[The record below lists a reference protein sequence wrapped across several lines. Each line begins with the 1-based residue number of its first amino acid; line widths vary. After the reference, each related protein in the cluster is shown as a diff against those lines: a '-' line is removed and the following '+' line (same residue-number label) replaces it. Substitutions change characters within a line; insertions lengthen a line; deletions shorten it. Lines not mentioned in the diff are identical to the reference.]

1 MSIQIKTYILGPL
14 QNNTYLVIDKTSGNS
29 VIIDPAIG
37 SQVIIDDLKKSQLTL
52 KQIWITHAHFDHI
65 GGVERITR
73 IYDPPIPVCMHPN
86 DNPFWEEGGGARELG
101 FDLNVG
107 PLPSTPLMDNQIL
120 KVGSSQFSVLLTP
133 GHTPGHVV
141 FYNKKEN
148 LVFCGDLLFRHGIGR
163 SDFKGG
169 NYEQLITSIK
179 NRIFILPDNTRL
191 LSGHGVETTVG
202 EEKRENPFLNET
214 GD

>member
-1 MSIQIKTYILGPL
+1 MSLQIKTYILGPL
-14 QNNTYLVIDKTSGNS
+14 QNNTFLVIDKPSGNS

-37 SQVIIDDLKKSQLTL
+37 SQVIIDDLKKNQLTL

-65 GGVERITR
+65 GGVERIAR
-73 IYDPPIPVCMHPN
+73 FYDPPIQVCMHPN

-107 PLPSTPLMDNQIL
+107 PLPSTLLTDNQIL
-120 KVGSSQFSVLLTP
+120 RVGSSQFSVLLTP

-141 FYNKKEN
+141 FYNKKEK

-169 NYEQLITSIK
+169 NFEQLITSIK
-179 NRIFILPDNTRL
+179 TRIFILPDNTRL
-191 LSGHGVETTVG
+191 LSGHGIETTVG
-202 EEKRENPFLNET
+202 EEKRENPFFNET